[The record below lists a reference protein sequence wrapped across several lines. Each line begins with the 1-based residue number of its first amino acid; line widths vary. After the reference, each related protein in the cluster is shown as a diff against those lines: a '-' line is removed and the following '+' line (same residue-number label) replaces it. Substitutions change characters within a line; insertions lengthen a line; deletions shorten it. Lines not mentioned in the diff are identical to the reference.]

1 MDYFTVI
8 DTRRSMRKYTDEP
21 IEEEKLQKI
30 LESANKAPSAG
41 NLQGYEIY
49 IVRTIEQRKAL
60 VKAAWDQE
68 FLAEAPVV
76 LIFCANPE
84 RVVEKYQE
92 RGSDLYCIQDATI
105 ACVFSM
111 LAAKALGLD
120 TVWVGAFVE
129 ESVRKA
135 IQIPDNLRPV
145 SILPIGYAG
154 KEPRIRPRRE
164 LKDLVHEA

>member
-1 MDYFTVI
+1 
-8 DTRRSMRKYTDEP
+8 
-21 IEEEKLQKI
+21 
-30 LESANKAPSAG
+30 
-41 NLQGYEIY
+41 
-49 IVRTIEQRKAL
+49 
-60 VKAAWDQE
+60 
-68 FLAEAPVV
+68 
-76 LIFCANPE
+76 
-84 RVVEKYQE
+84 
-92 RGSDLYCIQDATI
+92 
-105 ACVFSM
+105 M